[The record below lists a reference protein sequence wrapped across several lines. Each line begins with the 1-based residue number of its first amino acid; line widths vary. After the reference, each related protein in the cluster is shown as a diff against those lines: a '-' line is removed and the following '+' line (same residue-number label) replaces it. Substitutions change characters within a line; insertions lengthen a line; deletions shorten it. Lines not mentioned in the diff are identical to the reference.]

1 MKRSNTLWRKPST
14 DAPRVGAQRRFPARV
29 LLLSMLLSAAC
40 VTQGTYEELLMDR
53 DATAQRESSL
63 RAEVAQLEQRIDL
76 LETTSE
82 SLSSE
87 RIQLIDE
94 METLSLE
101 REVMIA
107 SLKSL
112 QEAREQLSGELS
124 SRTSELDRRNQELQA
139 LTGTYEGLVE
149 DLESEVSSGRIQIEQ
164 LKEGVRLN
172 LPQEVLFPLGS
183 SKLAP
188 EGEAVLHK
196 VASSINTDEYRVEVQ
211 GHTDNL
217 GIHGALAKRYPTNWE
232 LAGARAARVVR
243 LLEEGGVRP
252 DRLTAVSMGSHQPV
266 ASNESEEGRALNRR
280 IEIRLLRITG
290 PKGKAPDEV
299 PGEAPEE
306 AQVEDPSASEGAAEK
321 NQEKAVE
328 APAVAE

>member
-1 MKRSNTLWRKPST
+1 
-14 DAPRVGAQRRFPARV
+14 
-29 LLLSMLLSAAC
+29 
-40 VTQGTYEELLMDR
+40 
-53 DATAQRESSL
+53 
-63 RAEVAQLEQRIDL
+63 
-76 LETTSE
+76 
-82 SLSSE
+82 
-87 RIQLIDE
+87 

-107 SLKSL
+107 SLQSL
-112 QEAREQLSGELS
+112 QEAREQLSEELS
-124 SRTSELDRRNQELQA
+124 SRTSELDKRNQEFQA
-139 LTGTYEGLVE
+139 LTGTYDGLVE
-149 DLESEVSSGRIQIEQ
+149 DLESEVSAGRIQIEQ

-196 VASSINTDEYRVEVQ
+196 VAGSINTNEYRVEVQ

-217 GIHGALAKRYPTNWE
+217 GIHGALAQRYPTNWE

-243 LLEEGGVRP
+243 LLEEGGVNP
-252 DRLTAVSMGSHQPV
+252 NRLTAVSMGAHQPV
-266 ASNESEEGRALNRR
+266 ASNDSEEGRALNRR
-280 IEIRLLRITG
+280 IEIRLLRIKG
-290 PKGKAPDEV
+290 PQGEAPDEV
-299 PGEAPEE
+299 LDEAPGEEQGPLEN
-306 AQVEDPSASEGAAEK
+306 AAEK